1 MRPLNFAALT
11 TMLALIAAPALAQT
25 PAPSPPPK
33 PSTPSPAAATP
44 ATKPAAPGATTAAPS
59 QGGLIDINAASK
71 EQLDALPQ
79 IGPARAEAIIKGRP
93 YRAKSDLL
101 DKGILPQNASDAIKD
116 RIIAKQKS

>member
-1 MRPLNFAALT
+1 MRPLTLAALT
-11 TMLALIAAPALAQT
+11 AMLALIAAPALAQI
-25 PAPSPPPK
+25 PAPSPPAK
-33 PSTPSPAAATP
+33 PSTPSPAPVTP
-44 ATKPAAPGATTAAPS
+44 ATKPAAPGATTAAPP

-93 YRAKSDLL
+93 YRAKNDLL
-101 DKGILPQNASDAIKD
+101 DKGILPQNAYEVIKD

>member
-1 MRPLNFAALT
+1 MRPLTLAALT

-25 PAPSPPPK
+25 AAPSPPAKSAP
-33 PSTPSPAAATP
+33 TSPAPTTP
-44 ATKPAAPGATTAAPS
+44 ATKPAAPGATTTTPS
-59 QGGLIDINAASK
+59 QGGLIDLNAASK

-93 YRAKSDLL
+93 YRAKNDLL
-101 DKGILPQNASDAIKD
+101 EKGILPQNAYHAIKD